1 MNFKKLISI
10 LLALVTILGSACL
23 ASYASLVPA
32 SAAYEDKLDED
43 GNPKIDYLKKTYNTG
58 KDKLKDMILVR
69 EQNGF
74 QLWYEEFTG
83 EVALVDPET
92 GEGLFSNPYDVA
104 VGNHA
109 SNATREQLLSQLKV
123 EYKYNGVDQKPMY
136 SYTDAALLG
145 QISYKNIKNGIRVE
159 YAIGELQT
167 TRLVPRMI
175 SKARFESMIMNN
187 ITNEAD
193 LEKLMS
199 YYSLKDPNDV
209 TLTESLVKE
218 MQAAFPVTKK
228 FAVYVCEVDIAAKEL
243 RDLEQIIKTFCPL
256 YTYEEMEQD
265 HNDCDYVSQDV
276 APPNFKMAIEYT
288 ITETGLEARLPANG
302 IRFDES
308 TYSLTSI
315 SMLPYMGAGKGASVL
330 TETEGYTFIPD
341 GSGTLVR
348 FEDVKSMGYR
358 TISGKMYGTD
368 YAYHSI
374 SVPNT
379 ATMTMPVWGLV
390 ENKEVEVRTGMG
402 YNATTEIVEMP
413 RGYFAIVTEGD
424 SMAEIFNENGGG
436 THAYNTTYPNFFP
449 RPQDSYNLADS
460 ISVSGAASN
469 LTVTSS
475 RKYSGSYRINYILLG
490 TQFENGES
498 YEASYVGMAKA
509 YQDYLEGIGAIKQL
523 TDEDVKEDMPLY
535 IETFGSIET
544 VDRVMSFPVNV
555 DTALTSFEDVKTIY
569 NELSEAGIDNVNF
582 RLTGYYNGGLENTYI
597 AKLNWEKVVGGEAG
611 FEDLL
616 SYATENDF
624 GVFPEFDFAYQRVT
638 DWFDGVS
645 QKKHLVK
652 SIDDRYMSKR
662 EYDAATQEFES
673 DFALAISATVY
684 EHFYDKFDAYF
695 SKYDAKNVSVSTMGT
710 DLNSDFDDS
719 APYNREDAKAS
730 TVELLSKLD
739 EKYSVMV
746 NGGNAYAVPYADHI
760 IDIST
765 ESSNMLTAS
774 ESVPFVTMVLH
785 GYTSYS
791 GGAINMEGDIQK
803 TLLKAIETGS
813 SLYFTLCYQ
822 NTTAL
827 KESDEYNKYYSVS
840 YDIWKDDMI
849 EYYNLINEALADVQT
864 EKVVNHRFLDG
875 DFRNEDDENF
885 DASAGYVVESG
896 SIVEITYE
904 NGTKFIVNYN
914 SFPVTT
920 KDAES
925 GEAYDVDAL
934 GFIKI
939 EG

>member
-1 MNFKKLISI
+1 MNVKKLISI
-10 LLALVTILGSACL
+10 LLALVTILGSVCL

-32 SAAYEDKLDED
+32 AAAYEDKLDED
-43 GNPKIDYLKKTYNTG
+43 GNPKIDYLKKTYNSG
-58 KDKLKDMILVR
+58 SDKLKDMIMVR

-92 GEGLFSNPYDVA
+92 GEGLFTNPYDVA

-109 SNATREQLLSQLKV
+109 SNATRQQLLSQLAV
-123 EYKYNGVDQKPMY
+123 TYSYNGVEKTMY

-145 QISYKNIKNGIRVE
+145 QITYKNIKNGIRVE

-175 SKARFESMIMNN
+175 SKTRFEAMIMNN

-193 LEKLMS
+193 LEKVMS
-199 YYSLKDPNDV
+199 YYSLKDPYDV

-228 FAVYVCEVDIAAKEL
+228 FAVYVCETDIAAKEL

-288 ITETGLEARLPANG
+288 ISDTGLEARLPANG

-308 TYSLTSI
+308 TYSLKSI
-315 SMLPYMGAGKGASVL
+315 TMLPYMGAGKGASVL
-330 TETEGYTFIPD
+330 NQTEGYTLIPD
-341 GSGTLVR
+341 GSGTLIR
-348 FEDVKSMGYR
+348 FEDLGGSTYNV
-358 TISGKMYGTD
+358 SGQMYGAD
-368 YAYHSI
+368 YAYHTI
-374 SVPNT
+374 SGQHT
-379 ATMTMPVWGLV
+379 ETMTMPIWGLV
-390 ENKEVEVRTGMG
+390 ENKEVEVRHGMG
-402 YNATTEIVEMP
+402 YNATTEIVEQP
-413 RGYFAIVTEGD
+413 RGYLAIISEGD
-424 SMAEIFNENGGG
+424 SMANIMCENGGSI
-436 THAYNTTYPNFFP
+436 HAYNNVYPMFYP
-449 RPQDSYNLADS
+449 RPFDSYNLADS
-460 ISVSGAASN
+460 ISVSASSS

-475 RKYSGSYRINYILLG
+475 RKYSGSYRIQYILLG
-490 TQFENGES
+490 TELNNGKN
-498 YEASYVGMAKA
+498 YDASYVGMAKA

-523 TDEDVKEDMPLY
+523 TKEDVKEDMPLY
-535 IETFGSIET
+535 IETFGAIQT
-544 VDRVMSFPVNV
+544 IDRVMSFPVNV
-555 DTALTSFEDVKTIY
+555 DTALTSFEDVKTMY
-569 NELSEAGIDNVNF
+569 NELAEAGVDNVNF

-597 AKLNWEKVVGGEAG
+597 AKLDWEKVVGGEAG
-611 FEDLL
+611 FKDLL
-616 SYATENDF
+616 SYATEKGF
-624 GVFPEFDFAYQRVT
+624 GVYPEFDFAYQRIA

-645 QKKHLVK
+645 EKRDLVK

-662 EYDAATQEFES
+662 EYDAAIQDFES

-684 EHFYDKFDAYF
+684 DYFYGKFDKYF
-695 SKYDAKNVSVSTMGT
+695 SGYNAQGVSVSTMGT
-710 DLNSDFDDS
+710 DLNSDFDEDN
-719 APYNREDAKAS
+719 PYNREDAKAA
-730 TVELLSKLD
+730 TVEILSKLD
-739 EKYSVMV
+739 EKYSVMI
-746 NGGNAYAVPYADHI
+746 NGGNSYAVPYADHI
-760 IDIST
+760 IDIAT
-765 ESSNMLTAS
+765 DSSNLLRAS
-774 ESVPFVTMVLH
+774 ETVPFVTMVLH

-791 GGAINMEGDIQK
+791 GSAINMEGDVQK

-875 DFRNEDDENF
+875 SFRNDEEEDF
-885 DASAGYVVESG
+885 DASVGYVVESG
-896 SIVEITYE
+896 SIVEVTYE
-904 NGTKFIVNYN
+904 SGTKFIVNYN

>member
-1 MNFKKLISI
+1 MNAKKLISL

-23 ASYASLVPA
+23 ASYASLMPA
-32 SAAYEDKLDED
+32 AAAYEDKLDDE
-43 GNPKIDYLKKTYNTG
+43 GNSKIDYLKKTYESG
-58 KDKLKDMILVR
+58 SDKLKDMILVR

-92 GEGLFSNPYDVA
+92 GEGIFTNPYDVA

-109 SNATREQLLSQLKV
+109 SNATRQQLLSQLAV
-123 EYKYNGVDQKPMY
+123 TYSYNGVEKTMY

-145 QISYKNIKNGIRVE
+145 QITYKNIKNGIRVE

-175 SKARFESMIMNN
+175 SKTRFESMIMNN

-193 LEKLMS
+193 LQKLMS
-199 YYSLKDPNDV
+199 YYSLKDPGDV
-209 TLTESLVKE
+209 KLTESLVKE

-228 FAVYVCEVDIAAKEL
+228 FAVYVCETDIASKEL
-243 RDLEQIIKTFCPL
+243 KDLEQIIKTFCPL

-288 ITETGLEARLPANG
+288 ITDTGLEARLPANG

-308 TYSLTSI
+308 TYNLVSI
-315 SMLPYMGAGKGASVL
+315 TMLPYMGAGKGAGISGND
-330 TETEGYTFIPD
+330 GYTLFPD
-341 GSGTLVR
+341 GSGTLIR
-348 FEDVKSMGYR
+348 FEDVAGSTYNV
-358 TISGKMYGTD
+358 SGQMYGSD
-368 YAYHSI
+368 YAYHTI
-374 SVPNT
+374 SGQHT
-379 ATMTMPVWGLV
+379 EKMTMPVWGLV
-390 ENKEVEVRTGMG
+390 ETKKTEVKQG
-402 YNATTEIVEMP
+402 YGASAKTETVEQD
-413 RGYFAIVTEGD
+413 RGYLAIITEGD
-424 SMAEIFNENGGG
+424 SMANLMCENGGSI
-436 THAYNTTYPNFFP
+436 HAFNNVYPMFYP
-449 RPQDSYNLADS
+449 RPSDSYNLADS
-460 ISVSGAASN
+460 ISVSTSSS

-475 RKYSGSYRINYILLG
+475 RKYTGSYRIQYVLLG
-490 TQFENGES
+490 TEFENGES

-509 YQDYLEGIGAIKQL
+509 YQDYLESIGAITQMTK
-523 TDEDVKEDMPLY
+523 EDVKEDMPLY
-535 IETFGSIET
+535 IETFGAIQT
-544 VDRVMSFPVNV
+544 TDRVMSFPVTV
-555 DTALTSFEDVKTIY
+555 DTALTSFEDVKTMY
-569 NELSEAGIDNVNF
+569 NELSEAGVNNVNF

-597 AKLNWEKVVGGEAG
+597 AKLDWESVVGGESG

-616 SYATENDF
+616 SYASEKGF
-624 GVFPEFDFAYQRVT
+624 GVYPEFDFAYQRVS

-645 QKKHLVK
+645 QKRDLVK

-662 EYDAATQEFES
+662 EYDAAIQDFES

-684 EHFYDKFDAYF
+684 DYFYEKFD
-695 SKYDAKNVSVSTMGT
+695 KNYSGYGAQGVSVSTLGT
-710 DLNSDFDDS
+710 DLNSDFNDED
-719 APYNREDAKAS
+719 PYNREDSKTA

-739 EKYSVMV
+739 EKYSVMI
-746 NGGNAYAVPYADHI
+746 NGGNSYAVSYADHI
-760 IDIST
+760 IDIAT
-765 ESSNMLTAS
+765 DSSNLLRAS
-774 ESVPFVTMVLH
+774 ETVPFVTMVLH

-791 GGAINMEGDIQK
+791 GSAINMEGDVQK

-840 YDIWKDDMI
+840 YDIWKEDMI

-864 EKVVNHRFLDG
+864 EKVVDHSFLDG
-875 DFRNEDDENF
+875 SFRNEEDADL

-896 SIVEITYE
+896 SIVEVTYE

-914 SFPVTT
+914 SFPVTA
-920 KDAES
+920 KDAET
-925 GEAYDVDAL
+925 GEAYNVDAL
-934 GFIKI
+934 GFVKI